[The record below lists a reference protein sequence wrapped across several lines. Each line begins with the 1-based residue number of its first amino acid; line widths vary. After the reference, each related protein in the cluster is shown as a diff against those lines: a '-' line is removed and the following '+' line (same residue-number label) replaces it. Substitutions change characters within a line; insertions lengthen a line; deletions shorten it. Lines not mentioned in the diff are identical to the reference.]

1 MAVIYQ
7 ITNMLT
13 GDFYIGSAQS
23 FSRRKWQHEYD
34 LKLGK
39 HKNPHMQA
47 SWNKYGADAFVFE
60 ILEEVSDDVNV
71 LEVENTYLHRLVGR
85 DDCFN
90 VNRDAIHSRLG
101 QKLSAASKAKISASR
116 TGKSA
121 GSDHYRYGQTVSDE
135 VRSKISATQ
144 KGRPSPRKGKAM
156 SDAGRANVAAAVKR
170 GAESHF
176 YGRRPLNADE
186 MQKSV
191 KIRYGDGRI
200 ETYPSLSYIR
210 DTFGVGMN
218 TIIRAC
224 TGRTRITQGVFAG
237 CELRYENDAVGFS
250 VADVPAEYAGLPTTR
265 TEAKRVGARKYFT
278 GKPCA
283 RGHVVPRYTKG
294 ECVACASESAKARR
308 A

>member
-13 GDFYIGSAQS
+13 EDFYIGSAQS
-23 FSRRKWQHEYD
+23 FSRRKWQHEYA
-34 LKLGK
+34 LKRGK

-47 SWNKYGADAFVFE
+47 SWNKYGGDAFVFE
-60 ILEEVSDDVNV
+60 VIEEVPDDVDV
-71 LEVENTYLHRLVGR
+71 LEVENAYLHRFVGR
-85 DDCFN
+85 GDCFN
-90 VNRDAIHSRLG
+90 VNRDAVYSRLG

-116 TGKSA
+116 TGKGA
-121 GSDHYRYGQTVSDE
+121 GTKHYRYGQTVSDE

-144 KGRPSPRKGKAM
+144 AGRPNPRKGKAM

-170 GAESHF
+170 GADSHF
-176 YGRRPLNADE
+176 YGKRPQHADE

-191 KIRYGDGRI
+191 RVRYGDGRV

-224 TGRTRITQGVFAG
+224 TNRTRITQGVFAG
-237 CELRYENDAVGFS
+237 CELRYGDDTVGFY
-250 VADVPAEYAGLPTTR
+250 DGGVPVEYVGLPTTR
-265 TEAKRVGARKYFT
+265 TEAKRIGARKYFT
-278 GKPCA
+278 GKPCG
-283 RGHVVPRYTKG
+283 RGHVAPRYTKG